1 MKRIFGVFTIIL
13 FLTLAIYSA
22 SKKKYEVLSYK
33 CVGCADCID
42 ICPKDAITIKRGKA
56 VIDPEECI
64 GCSQCVYMC
73 SFFAVRAYDS
83 SDKIAKT
90 KIEKNKVAK
99 TKRRERRKKTAKPDA
114 DRYSIVDELEKIAKL
129 KNSGAITE
137 EEYIEAK
144 KKLLFRKKQ

>member
-1 MKRIFGVFTIIL
+1 MTRITFIFTLVFLLTI
-13 FLTLAIYSA
+13 AIYSA
-22 SKKKYEVLSYK
+22 SKKKFEVLSYK
-33 CVGCADCID
+33 CVGCADCVD

-56 VIDPEECI
+56 VIDSEECI
-64 GCSQCVYMC
+64 GCSQCVYIC
-73 SFFAVRAYDS
+73 SYFAVRAYDS
-83 SDKIAKT
+83 SDKIART
-90 KIEKNKVAK
+90 KVEKNKVAK

-114 DRYSIVDELEKIAKL
+114 ERYSIVDELEKIAKL